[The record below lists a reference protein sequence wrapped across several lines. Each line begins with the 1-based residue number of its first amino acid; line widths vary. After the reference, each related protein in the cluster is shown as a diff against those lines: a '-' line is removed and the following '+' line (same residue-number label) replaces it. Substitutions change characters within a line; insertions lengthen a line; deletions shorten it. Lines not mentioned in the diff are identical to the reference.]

1 MSQVCKECGV
11 KIIGRS
17 DKIFCSSH
25 CRVSYNNM
33 KYKNIKRLG
42 HKNDI
47 PSTSTLRSIKISIE
61 LPLCTHCSWKEDA
74 CSCITK
80 IKDKT
85 LGQFMSLLN
94 G

>member
-1 MSQVCKECGV
+1 MEWFNTAEIVSGHIWKSQIYYE
-11 KIIGRS
+11 
-17 DKIFCSSH
+17 
-25 CRVSYNNM
+25 
-33 KYKNIKRLG
+33 NIKRLG